1 MALMGWSLTNS
12 TLIFVLNSLIRT
24 AVRNYFFTEGGNGS
38 VWQLTTS
45 EKDLLGLKQQH
56 IGRSVQEQPKLVVRK
71 IRTWHPVCPKPV
83 LEFFDVKFAVT
94 PLAVKPLIY
103 FLWGF
108 HIHTGYDMPDIS
120 SFLVAFHFCHN
131 RVNKRVNVFGLMKP
145 CGTHGFPDA
154 SS

>member
-1 MALMGWSLTNS
+1 MVSDKLDFDFCLELFDTYSGKD
-12 TLIFVLNSLIRT
+12 
-24 AVRNYFFTEGGNGS
+24 YFF
-38 VWQLTTS
+38 
-45 EKDLLGLKQQH
+45 
-56 IGRSVQEQPKLVVRK
+56 I
-71 IRTWHPVCPKPV
+71 
-83 LEFFDVKFAVT
+83 
-94 PLAVKPLIY
+94 VKPLIY

-145 CGTHGFPDA
+145 YGTHGFPDA